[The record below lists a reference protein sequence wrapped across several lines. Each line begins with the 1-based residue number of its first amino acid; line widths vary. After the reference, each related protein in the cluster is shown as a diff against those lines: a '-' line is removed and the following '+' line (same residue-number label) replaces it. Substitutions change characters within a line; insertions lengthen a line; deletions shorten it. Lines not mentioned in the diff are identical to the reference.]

1 MDSGSNSNGG
11 QNNEHFEK
19 SASNSAAKHVKFQK
33 RSRRQ
38 LSLEIPGKLHVWFL
52 GYKTR
57 AGKISKPLLSVKN
70 NNLKMNILEMSR
82 DLRKHNY
89 KQLANKLPETL
100 PLNRMQTNFI

>member
-1 MDSGSNSNGG
+1 MCNLLFEEVLTTDVILDVDHCNSMDSGSNSNGG

-19 SASNSAAKHVKFQK
+19 SASNSAAKHVKFQN

-57 AGKISKPLLSVKN
+57 AGKIS
-70 NNLKMNILEMSR
+70 
-82 DLRKHNY
+82 
-89 KQLANKLPETL
+89 
-100 PLNRMQTNFI
+100 